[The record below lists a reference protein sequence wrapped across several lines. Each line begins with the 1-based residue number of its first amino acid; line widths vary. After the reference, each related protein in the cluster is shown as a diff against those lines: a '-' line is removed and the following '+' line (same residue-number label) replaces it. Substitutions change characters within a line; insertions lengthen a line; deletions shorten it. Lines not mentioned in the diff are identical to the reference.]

1 MSGVRPTAGGVLSPG
16 AAGGGARYPRCVT
29 TKAEWRARAR
39 RARAALP
46 MDDPRHVEGLARF
59 LAGPERPPGWV
70 VGYRAMA
77 GEVALERVLARAEL
91 GPFALVR
98 TPEEGLDLTVHPA
111 GSARE
116 HHRYGF
122 DQPAAGSPLVPD
134 ADIAVVLVPGL
145 AFDRRGARLGHG
157 KGYYDR
163 FLGRLAAIGRASFV
177 GVTGGYV
184 VAELPTEPHDVV
196 MTHLAGTF
204 GVVAVPLP
212 EPAG

>member
-1 MSGVRPTAGGVLSPG
+1 
-16 AAGGGARYPRCVT
+16 
-29 TKAEWRARAR
+29 
-39 RARAALP
+39 

-59 LAGPERPPGWV
+59 LAGRDREPGWV
-70 VGYRAMA
+70 VGYRAMG
-77 GEVALERVLARAEL
+77 GEVALDRLLAQPEL

-98 TPEEGLDLTVHPA
+98 TPDAGLDLTVHPA
-111 GSARE
+111 HSATE

-122 DQPAAGSPLVPD
+122 DQPAAGSLVVPD
-134 ADIAVVLVPGL
+134 AEIAVVLVPGL

-163 FLGRLAAIGRASFV
+163 FLGRLAAIGRARFV

-184 VAELPTEPHDVV
+184 VAELPTEPHDVL

-204 GVVAVPLP
+204 GVVPVPLP

>member
-1 MSGVRPTAGGVLSPG
+1 M
-16 AAGGGARYPRCVT
+16 T

-39 RARAALP
+39 RARPALP

-59 LAGPERPPGWV
+59 LAGPGREPGWV

-77 GEVALERVLARAEL
+77 GEVALERLFLRADL

-98 TPEEGLDLTVHPA
+98 TPGGGGLELTVHPA
-111 GSARE
+111 GSATER
-116 HHRYGF
+116 HRYGF

-134 ADIAVVLVPGL
+134 AEIAVVLVPGL
-145 AFDRRGARLGHG
+145 AFDRGGARLGHG

-163 FLGRLAAIGRASFV
+163 FLSRLAAIGRARFV

-204 GVVAVPLP
+204 GVVPVPLP

>member
-1 MSGVRPTAGGVLSPG
+1 M
-16 AAGGGARYPRCVT
+16 T
-29 TKAEWRARAR
+29 TKAEWRARAK
-39 RARAALP
+39 RARSALP

-59 LAGPERPPGWV
+59 LAGPERDAGWV
-70 VGYRAMA
+70 VGYRAMG
-77 GEVALERVLARAEL
+77 GEVALDRLLAQPEL

-98 TPEEGLDLTVHPA
+98 TPEAGLDLTVHPA
-111 GSARE
+111 HSATE

-122 DQPAAGSPLVPD
+122 DQPAAGSLVVPD
-134 ADIAVVLVPGL
+134 AEIAVVLVPGL

-163 FLGRLAAIGRASFV
+163 FLSRLSAIGRARFV

-184 VAELPTEPHDVV
+184 VAELPTEPHDVL

-204 GVVAVPLP
+204 GVVPVPLP